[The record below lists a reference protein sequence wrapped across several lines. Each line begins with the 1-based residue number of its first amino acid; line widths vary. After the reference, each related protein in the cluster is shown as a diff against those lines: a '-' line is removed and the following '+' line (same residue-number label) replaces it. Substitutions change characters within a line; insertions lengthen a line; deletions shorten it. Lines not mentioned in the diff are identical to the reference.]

1 MDFMKVFDQTVRE
14 IKREVNLKVLKV
26 PEIEQKVLDAT
37 DNEPWGPHGTV
48 LAEISQATKKF
59 TECQMIMNVLWTR
72 LGETGKDWR
81 YVYKALAVIEY
92 LVAHGSERAVDD
104 IIEHTFQISALSSF
118 EYVEPSGKDVGL
130 NVRKKAENI
139 VSLLNDKDKIH
150 EVRNKAAANRDK
162 YIGVS
167 SSGITYKSGSA
178 SSYGSGSSFQSSG
191 KYGGF
196 GSRDGDRFNDS
207 YRDKGSYEE
216 EKDYQGKSHHAT
228 AGDNQENSFKKGSAR
243 SARVYRSSLYMPKPP
258 KSIFH
263 HLLYNRRYSNP
274 LSNSFVS
281 NFILSSLTTHP
292 PQHPHLRY
300 TYFILMLA
308 LDRPTL
314 CSVQNRRSYRN
325 AYLDFQFQPLLEL
338 ALGSILIVQSP
349 YCNDYT
355 APILIPEC
363 LSCSK
368 SQENKSSRVSKSS
381 TNANNYGSVPSQSS
395 SVPANS
401 TEDDMD
407 DFDPRGTSTK
417 TSAGNSNQVDLF
429 GQDLI
434 GDLMDAPTSVPVEKA
449 ATSNVPEVDLFAD
462 ASFVS
467 AEPHVDKGAISQ
479 PQAEVDLF
487 SSQPAIPA
495 VTPTVDLFSIPELA
509 VQPNNKSEKSVP
521 MNNSTIDP
529 FAAVPLNNFDGS
541 DIFGDFTSQ
550 SDSVSSQPSNN
561 VVSDGKHD
569 NVTGKSLAD
578 SKVSPKKDA
587 FQVKSGVW
595 ADSLSRGLIDLN
607 ITAPKKVSLVDVGIV
622 GGLSDGSD
630 EREKGPPPSFYMGRA
645 MGSGSGL
652 GMGRSGFTPSQPIA
666 GDDFFSNLGNQQYQ
680 FGGFQK

>member
-14 IKREVNLKVLKV
+14 IKREVNLKVLKI

-59 TECQMIMNVLWTR
+59 TECQIVMNVLWTR

-228 AGDNQENSFKKGSAR
+228 ASDNQENSFKKGSAR
-243 SARVYRSSLYMPKPP
+243 SARNLV
-258 KSIFH
+258 
-263 HLLYNRRYSNP
+263 NG
-274 LSNSFVS
+274 
-281 NFILSSLTTHP
+281 
-292 PQHPHLRY
+292 
-300 TYFILMLA
+300 
-308 LDRPTL
+308 LD
-314 CSVQNRRSYRN
+314 
-325 AYLDFQFQPLLEL
+325 AYLDSQFQPLLEM
-338 ALGSILIVQSP
+338 ALVSMHKQAHFASP
-349 YCNDYT
+349 YCNEYT

-368 SQENKSSRVSKSS
+368 SQENKSSGLSKSS
-381 TNANNYGSVPSQSS
+381 TNANNYGSVSSQSS

-434 GDLMDAPTSVPVEKA
+434 GDLMDAPTSVPVEKP

-462 ASFVS
+462 AAFVS

-487 SSQPAIPA
+487 SSQPAIPT
-495 VTPTVDLFSIPELA
+495 VTPTVDLFSIPEPA
-509 VQPNNKSEKSVP
+509 VQPDTKSEKSVP

-561 VVSDGKHD
+561 VFSDGKHD

-578 SKVSPKKDA
+578 SKVSPKKDN

-607 ITAPKKVSLVDVGIV
+607 ITAPKKVSLADVGIV

-652 GMGRSGFTPSQPIA
+652 GMGRSGFTPSQPAA
-666 GDDFFSNLGNQQYQ
+666 GDDFFSSLSNQQYQ